1 MIIYFFRQRG
11 RTIAGF
17 DMFFLSRLPTKT
29 DNNTVYKVLYHFYHE
44 GCFLISKHKGLTNKK
59 NRTASNM
66 LAAKFKK
73 YVVLS
78 KKAAQGRKTGVKKDL
93 NGHGRYSS
101 PQVRWPQ
108 HTSACLEQKALAA
121 IEQLKTFSVQ

>member
-1 MIIYFFRQRG
+1 MIIFFFRQRR

-17 DMFFLSRLPTKT
+17 DMVFLSRLPTKT
-29 DNNTVYKVLYHFYHE
+29 DNNTVYKVPYHFYHE

-66 LAAKFKK
+66 LAAKFEK

-78 KKAAQGRKTGVKKDL
+78 KKAAQGRKTGEKKD
-93 NGHGRYSS
+93 
-101 PQVRWPQ
+101 PQWPWQ
-108 HTSACLEQKALAA
+108 IFQPPG
-121 IEQLKTFSVQ
+121 